1 MKAEDMG
8 DSAVEPVIH
17 QRHFETALASVRP
30 SVSAKDTRAY
40 DRLRDRM
47 HQAGDS
53 RHGAKAVTS
62 ERGAQEGGKA
72 ASCGAVE
79 VCLREG
85 PIGSDSKDELRGDGE

>member
-8 DSAVEPVIH
+8 ESAVEPVIH
-17 QRHFETALASVRP
+17 QRHFEAALKSVRP

-47 HQAGDS
+47 HQVGDS
-53 RHGAKAVTS
+53 RHGAKPVTS
-62 ERGAQEGGKA
+62 ERGTQGGDRA

-79 VCLREG
+79 VGLGEG
-85 PIGSDSKDELRGDGE
+85 PFGSDSRDEQGR